1 MDWFFIRRIDFLM
14 DFLLLLCFS
23 PLFSLS
29 LWDFLKEYFAKQLR
43 EEEWLDFFFLPGS
56 TEDWTEFACDRPV
69 PVPVPGSEAM
79 SGFST
84 GVAGINR
91 RAGPE
96 LAGWD
101 S

>member
-1 MDWFFIRRIDFLM
+1 MDWFFIRRMDFLI

-23 PLFSLS
+23 QLLSLS
-29 LWDFLKEYFAKQLR
+29 LGVFLKEYLARQLR
-43 EEEWLDFFFLPGS
+43 DEEWLDFFFFPRS
-56 TEDWTEFACDRPV
+56 TEDWTEFDCES
-69 PVPVPGSEAM
+69 PVPGSEAM

-91 RAGPE
+91 RAGPV
-96 LAGWD
+96 LAGCD